1 MAAARALGS
10 FVLLA
15 TMQVLA
21 KATWIEI
28 QQQPPPSVIAGEVL
42 PPGIQ
47 PRVALWNHRGVVDI
61 FGRFVPASVG
71 FQYASACSRTAC
83 ALRGGFEGCSLSHHA
98 SGVGCA

>member
-1 MAAARALGS
+1 L
-10 FVLLA
+10 VLLA

-47 PRVALWNHRGVVDI
+47 PRVALWNHRGDVDF
-61 FGRFVPASVG
+61 FGRYVPASVG
-71 FQYASACSRTAC
+71 LHSTC
-83 ALRGGFEGCSLSHHA
+83 ARSVPGGFACCSLSRHA
-98 SGVGCA
+98 IGVGCAQV